1 MTEFFPAFLNDL
13 LYDAELSVLTG
24 TKADLAA
31 MLAFELAL
39 AEAEGRHGLIA
50 GDAANEIVAKGHSF
64 QADITSLQGATLKDG
79 VVIPDFVRQL
89 RVHIGGEAGKS
100 AHFGAT
106 SQDVIDTALA
116 LKLKA
121 VFELFEARLVGVLA
135 VLDGL
140 VEDYGARALMG
151 RTRMQAA
158 IPITVGDRLAVWRG
172 SVSRALEGLAVV
184 RHESLILSLAG
195 AAGTAEKLGPKID
208 AVRADLAAKLDLSVP
223 DYVPHAARDRIASL
237 GNWLSLVTGAL
248 GKMGQDIALM
258 AQNEMGE
265 IALGGGGG
273 SSAMPHKQNPVRAEV
288 LVTLARFN
296 AVQLSGLH
304 QSLIHEQER
313 SGAAWTLEWMI
324 LPQMLNATGVALKH
338 AGVLLSNVKRLGSDQ
353 TSAL

>member
-1 MTEFFPAFLNDL
+1 MTEFFPTFLNDL
-13 LYDAELSVLTG
+13 LYDAELSALTG
-24 TKADLAA
+24 ADADLVA

-39 AEAEGRHGLIA
+39 AEVEGRHGLIPE
-50 GDAANEIVAKGHSF
+50 DAASAIVEKGQSF
-64 QADITSLQGATLKDG
+64 RADLTSLQISTLKDG

-89 RVHIGGEAGKS
+89 RAHIGGEAGKS

-116 LKLKA
+116 LKLKS

-140 VEDYGARALMG
+140 MEDYGSGELMG

-172 SVSRALEGLAVV
+172 SVARALEGLAMV

-195 AAGTAEKLGPKID
+195 AAGTAEKFGPRID
-208 AVRADLAAKLDLSVP
+208 TVRTDLAARLELSVP

-296 AVQLSGLH
+296 ATQLSGLH
-304 QSLIHEQER
+304 QSLVHEQER
-313 SGAAWTLEWMI
+313 SGAAWTLEWML

-338 AGVLLSNVKRLGSDQ
+338 AGALLSNVKRVGKAD
-353 TSAL
+353 